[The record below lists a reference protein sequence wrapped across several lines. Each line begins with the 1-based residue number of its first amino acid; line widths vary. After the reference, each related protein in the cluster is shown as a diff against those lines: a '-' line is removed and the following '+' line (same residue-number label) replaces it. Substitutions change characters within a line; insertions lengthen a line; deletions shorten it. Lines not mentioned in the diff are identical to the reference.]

1 MKIVYM
7 SLTGQ
12 TQKFVNKLEMDNL
25 RITMD
30 NAFQEINEPYIVIAP
45 TYDVEVTELINDFI
59 ETGHNQDHLK
69 GICGSGNL
77 NFGELYCFT
86 AKDLAEEYQVPLL
99 LTFEFQGNN
108 NDVIKMK
115 EKVNE
120 IGSTQSS
127 STR

>member
-1 MKIVYM
+1 M

-59 ETGHNQDHLK
+59 ETGHNQDHLM
-69 GICGSGNL
+69 GVCGSGNL

-99 LTFEFQGNN
+99 LTFEFQGND

>member
-1 MKIVYM
+1 M